1 MSLYSTLAV
10 AILHFRSVF
19 EDHLMNSSSTQ
30 RCSVTRRFLAIGVA
44 LAAAALMIVVAW
56 FKRSAPAG
64 SVTKEMLDGLVGVLM
79 IVALLVPYLAVPCGG
94 AAKVRGG
101 HGQ

>member
-1 MSLYSTLAV
+1 MNTTPTKPRSATRPALAV
-10 AILHFRSVF
+10 
-19 EDHLMNSSSTQ
+19 
-30 RCSVTRRFLAIGVA
+30 GVA

-64 SVTKEMLDGLVGVLM
+64 SVTKEVLDGLVGVLM
-79 IVALLVPYLAVPCGG
+79 IVALLVPYLALPFGR
-94 AAKVRGG
+94 AAQVRGG